1 MGISVFTRDKVSANN
16 VKEEISSACDTSL
29 AAQTPC
35 FGIVQTPMIPQLNT
49 AGFPS
54 SPFFQSRFSRR
65 SWITGVSAALT
76 AGWPRGAWAQPPW
89 GRFVYTPTRGKGANR
104 LEIIQGVPVLVV
116 QESKPKELGAEIG
129 RLALG
134 QGKALSTYPKALVSH
149 FKVDALWPFL
159 VGMGERMVKKF
170 PERFQTELA
179 AMQEYSGATRADL
192 VAGNTLFDL
201 KQMVL
206 CSGIGVD
213 RTRSATGGPLLG
225 RNLDYP
231 PVGDIGQYTLVQVIR
246 QGKGFLNYASVGFP
260 GLLGVLSGINEAGL
274 ALAIHE
280 VVDIRPPKRKFNP
293 AGLPYA
299 LCYRMVLEQ
308 CKTVEEARNFLLSLQ
323 RSTTTNL
330 LISDREKTAVLEVSP
345 DDVRMRPAEVGASCC
360 ANHFCLAENK
370 ADNQANPYQSFE
382 RYAVLQKGCE
392 DSGKLDIGSV
402 KKLLHQTNLGLNTLQ
417 SMVFECAPLKLHL
430 AYGPPP
436 ASAGPYRELNL
447 EPFLKP

>member
-1 MGISVFTRDKVSANN
+1 
-16 VKEEISSACDTSL
+16 
-29 AAQTPC
+29 
-35 FGIVQTPMIPQLNT
+35 MIPPSKNPGLPSGLFLQLQ
-49 AGFPS
+49 P
-54 SPFFQSRFSRR
+54 SRR
-65 SWITGVSAALT
+65 SWIAGISGAFA
-76 AGWPRGAWAQPPW
+76 AGWTREAWAQPAW
-89 GRFVYTPTRGKGANR
+89 GRFAYAPTRGKGANR
-104 LEIIQGVPVLVV
+104 LEIIQGVPILVV
-116 QESKPKELGAEIG
+116 QESKAKELGAEIG
-129 RLALG
+129 KLALS

-149 FKVDALWPFL
+149 FKVDAIWPLL

-170 PERFQTELA
+170 PERFQAELA
-179 AMQEYSGATRADL
+179 AMQEYSGAARADL

-213 RTRSATGGPLLG
+213 RVRSATGGTLLG

-246 QGKGFLNYASVGFP
+246 QGKGYLNYASVGFP

-308 CKTVEEARNFLLSLQ
+308 CKTIEEARNFLLSLQ

-330 LISDREKTAVLEVSP
+330 LISDRERTAVLEVSP
-345 DDVRMRPAEVGASCC
+345 DDVRIRPAEVGASCC

-370 ADNQANPYQSFE
+370 ADDQANPYQSFE
-382 RYAVLQKGCE
+382 RYAALQKGCE
-392 DSGKLDIGSV
+392 TSGKLDIGLV
-402 KKLLHQTNLGLNTLQ
+402 KRLLHQTNLGFNTLQ
-417 SMVFECAPLKLHL
+417 SMVFECDPLKLHL
-430 AYGPPP
+430 AFGPPP
-436 ASAGPYRELNL
+436 ASAGPYSQLDL
-447 EPFLKP
+447 APFLKP